1 MSGEIRFPFA
11 GDTDV
16 GTIITNALHRVVDP
30 EMAIDIVE
38 LGLVYGVE
46 ADGRAVRARITMT
59 SPACPVAEY
68 IVDEIGRELRA
79 ALGED
84 VQVHVD
90 LVWDPPW
97 GPERLSER
105 ARAALDWD

>member
-1 MSGEIRFPFA
+1 MSAAGFPYS
-11 GDTDV
+11 GDASV
-16 GTIITNALHRVVDP
+16 GALITAALHKVVDP

-38 LGLVYGVE
+38 LGLVYGIE
-46 ADGRAVRARITMT
+46 AEARAVHARITMT

-68 IVDEIGRELRA
+68 IVDEIGRELRR
-79 ALGED
+79 ALGDD
-84 VQVHVD
+84 VKVDVD

-97 GPERLSER
+97 GPERLSDR